1 MESGYVVIPQGRTI
15 NVRWYGTKEKVPGI
29 FSLFK
34 GESLM
39 TLGAPLLTE
48 YMEANRCQKCN
59 AVFIL
64 MGSGSRKNMI
74 GFGAP

>member
-1 MESGYVVIPQGRTI
+1 MESGYVVIPQGRNI
-15 NVRWYGTKEKVPGI
+15 NVRWYGSREKVPEI
-29 FSLFK
+29 FSMFK
-34 GESLM
+34 GENLM

-64 MGSGSRKNMI
+64 MDTGSRKNMTGI
-74 GFGAP
+74 GAP